1 LSNKLGSGLGE
12 AICVGGKEVK
22 LIACISGR
30 VEADKEGNRDND
42 GVRDDKKCRGK
53 CDFSDAGETVEVGQ
67 W

>member
-1 LSNKLGSGLGE
+1 M
-12 AICVGGKEVK
+12 GGKEVK